1 MKEGVE
7 WQEGKGRWERM
18 EVGKGRKREKE
29 TRENEGKRV
38 RGWGCNSQGESVR
51 DSVTRCRNVKE
62 HNFSKSCPKMKS
74 QQFFTF

>member
-29 TRENEGKRV
+29 TRENEGKRK
-38 RGWGCNSQGESVR
+38 WENE
-51 DSVTRCRNVKE
+51 
-62 HNFSKSCPKMKS
+62 
-74 QQFFTF
+74 